1 MSKQSLP
8 LALVTGASSGI
19 GEATARALAQQGWSL
34 VLCARRTQRLQA
46 LRAELLEQACPQV
59 TIHSLDVRDEKA
71 VKAFAESVLKEQGC
85 PDLLV
90 NNAGLARGTERVD
103 NAEGS
108 AWREM
113 VETNIFGILY
123 LSRAF
128 LPAMEKRGRGQIIMI
143 GSVAGWTGYAGGSVY
158 CATKAGVHKICEA
171 LRLETLGMG
180 IRISSIDPGMV
191 DTEFSEVRFWGDK
204 EKAARVYEDFEPLH
218 AKDIADCVLFVAT
231 RPPHV
236 NIDRILVMPTDQA
249 DPWHVARRPK
259 KGS

>member
-1 MSKQSLP
+1 MSKHESP

-19 GEATARALAQQGWSL
+19 GEATARAFARQGWRL
-34 VLCARRTQRLQA
+34 ALCARRKERLLSLRPA
-46 LRAELLEQACPQV
+46 LRELGSPHVLV
-59 TIHSLDVRDEKA
+59 HGLDVRDEA
-71 VKAFAESVLKEQGC
+71 GVKAFAETVLAEQGC
-85 PDLLV
+85 PDVLV

-103 NAEGS
+103 NAEGT

-113 VETNIFGILY
+113 VETNIFGLLY

-128 LPAMEKRGRGQIIMI
+128 LPAMEERKKGQIIMI
-143 GSVAGWTGYAGGSVY
+143 GSVAGWSGYAGGSVY

-180 IRISSIDPGMV
+180 IRVSSIDPGMV

-204 EKAARVYEDFEPLH
+204 EKASQVYEDFEPLH
-218 AKDIADCVLFVAT
+218 AQDIADCVLFVAT

-236 NIDRILVMPTDQA
+236 NIDRLLVMPTAQA
-249 DPWHVARRPK
+249 DPWHVARSPK
-259 KGS
+259 KQS

>member
-1 MSKQSLP
+1 MSKHTP
-8 LALVTGASSGI
+8 PFALITGASSGI
-19 GEATARALAQQGWSL
+19 GQATALTFARQGWRL
-34 VLCARRTQRLQA
+34 ALCARRQSRLED
-46 LRAELLEQACPQV
+46 LRPQLLDLGAPQV
-59 TIHSLDVRDEKA
+59 TVFGLDVREEDA
-71 VKAFAESVLKEQGC
+71 VKTFAQTILTDQGC

-103 NAEGS
+103 NAEGT

-128 LPAMEKRGRGQIIMI
+128 LPRMEERGSGQIVMI

-171 LRLETLGMG
+171 LRLETLGKG
-180 IRISSIDPGMV
+180 IRVSSIDPGMV
-191 DTEFSEVRFWGDK
+191 DTEFSEVRFWGDR
-204 EKAARVYEDFEPLH
+204 EKASKVYEDFEPLH
-218 AKDIADCVLFVAT
+218 AQDIADCVLFVAT

-236 NIDRILVMPTDQA
+236 NIDRLLVMPTDQA
-249 DPWHVARRPK
+249 DPWHVARK
-259 KGS
+259 AHKSS